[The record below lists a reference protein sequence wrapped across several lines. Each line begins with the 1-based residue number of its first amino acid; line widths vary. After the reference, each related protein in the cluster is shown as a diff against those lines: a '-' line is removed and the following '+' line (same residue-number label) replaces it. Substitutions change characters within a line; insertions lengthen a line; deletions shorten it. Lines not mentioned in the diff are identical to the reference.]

1 MKIVILGVGEIGGVL
16 RLASVCFR
24 FLLLMASTKDLV
36 ACSGFT
42 CRRRK
47 ELLLLSTRFSQLHNA
62 SGYTKYI
69 ISINLDRPV

>member
-1 MKIVILGVGEIGGVL
+1 VKIVTLGGWGGIVP
-16 RLASVCFR
+16 LASVSFR

-47 ELLLLSTRFSQLHNA
+47 ELLLLSTRFPQLHNA

-69 ISINLDRPV
+69 ISGNLDRPV